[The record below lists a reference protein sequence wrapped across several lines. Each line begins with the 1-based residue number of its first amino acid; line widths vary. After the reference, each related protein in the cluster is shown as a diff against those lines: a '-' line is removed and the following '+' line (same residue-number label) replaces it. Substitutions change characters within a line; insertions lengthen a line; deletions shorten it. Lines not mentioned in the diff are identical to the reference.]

1 MCPQTKVRMINAL
14 HHRKCFVSM
23 TGDGVNDSPGLKQ
36 SGIGIVMGLAMS
48 ALYLASFVLILY
60 EFGLGKADI
69 GENYNNEYSE
79 DCKVIFRARATTF
92 ACLTWLALFL
102 AWEMVNMRP
111 SLFRMQFTQWMHD
124 VWRNQFLFWA
134 IVAGF
139 VTMCL

>member
-1 MCPQTKVRMINAL
+1 
-14 HHRKCFVSM
+14 
-23 TGDGVNDSPGLKQ
+23 
-36 SGIGIVMGLAMS
+36 MS

-69 GENYNNEYSE
+69 GENCNNEYSE